1 MSSIAFGITI
11 KLNND
16 LSFEEWK
23 DEMRIAGFENICT
36 TGIEE
41 RYYCD
46 KDISN
51 MTENEIEVICLK
63 ASKNCNGFSIQN
75 NDSLKKRID
84 VDHLTEEEKELILKD
99 SISFDEID
107 YYEKCLLELGYEKK
121 IVCKEQHYYYQNKE
135 DNVIIELQKVE
146 GIGLL
151 LYYDNPQY
159 FNMSI
164 DEQKKQLISDLS
176 YNYGFDIP
184 EDCINFDKLR
194 FILEK

>member
-1 MSSIAFGITI
+1 MTSIAFGITI
-11 KLNND
+11 KLDND
-16 LSFEEWK
+16 LSFEEWEE
-23 DEMRIAGFENICT
+23 EMKIAGFQNTCT
-36 TGIEE
+36 TVIEE
-41 RYYCD
+41 RYYFD
-46 KDISN
+46 EDISN
-51 MTENEIEVICLK
+51 MTEREIETICLK

-75 NDSLKKRID
+75 NDLLKKRID
-84 VDHLTEEEKELILKD
+84 INHFTEEEKELILKD

-121 IVCKEQHYYYQNKE
+121 IVCKEQRYYYQNKE
-135 DNVIIELQKVE
+135 DNVIIEFEKVE

-151 LYYDNPQY
+151 LYYDNPKY

-176 YNYGFDIP
+176 YNDGFDIP
-184 EDCINFDKLR
+184 EDCKNFDKLR